1 MKVTSAAIK
10 AEDIEQIKED
20 MEEMKASQDEIG
32 EMFGEYNNE
41 NNEEID
47 EELGDLEK
55 EIADEE
61 VNLPSANKEDVP
73 VERVEIKQNVDEKA
87 SENFLD

>member
-10 AEDIEQIKED
+10 AEDIDQIKED

-61 VNLPSANKEDVP
+61 VNLPSAHTEAVP

-87 SENFLD
+87 LENFLD